1 MSTLRK
7 SLIGLGVAIAAM
19 TGAAFATGAD
29 KTIGDKLSSLV
40 LAAGEV
46 NSDICS
52 KHPDLPQCR

>member
-1 MSTLRK
+1 MSGFQKT
-7 SLIGLGVAIAAM
+7 LIGLGTVVAALVV
-19 TGAAFATGAD
+19 AAFATGSD
-29 KTIGDKLSSLV
+29 QTIGKKLSSMV